1 MRTRITLIIC
11 LCLFAVG
18 RASAQWAVIDPSN
31 IAQSIVNTSKNV
43 VHTST
48 TAQNMI
54 KNFQET
60 VKIYEQGKKYY
71 DALKSVNNLVKDAR
85 KVQQTILMVGDIT
98 DTYVT
103 SFQKMMRDDNFTV
116 EELGAIAFG
125 YTKLLEESNDVLTE
139 LKNVVNITTLSMTDK
154 ERMDVVERCYSKMKR
169 YRNLVSYYTN
179 KNISVSYLRAKKKN
193 DLDRIMGL
201 YGNMNERYWKPMN
214 FDNLHQILR
223 SLYEQMMPLCGDM
236 AGVAKGIAGL
246 GALFYVAYRVWQS
259 LARAEPIDVFPML
272 RPFAIG
278 LCIMFFPTVVLGTIN
293 SIMSPVVQG
302 TAKMLE
308 AETLDMNRYRE
319 QKDKL
324 EYEAMMRNPETAY
337 LVSNEEFD
345 KQLEEL
351 GWSPGDM
358 VTMAGMYIERGMY
371 NMKKGIRDFFRE
383 ILELMFQA
391 AALVID
397 TIRTFFLVV
406 LAILGPIAF
415 AISVWDGFQSTLTQW
430 ICRYIQ
436 VYLWLPVSDM
446 FSTILAKIQVLMLQ
460 SDIERMQA
468 DPNFSLDSSD
478 GVYIVFMIIGIIGY
492 FTIPTVAGW
501 IIQAGGM
508 GSYGRNVNQTAGRAG
523 SMAGSVAGAAAG
535 NVVGRAGKLLK

>member
-1 MRTRITLIIC
+1 
-11 LCLFAVG
+11 
-18 RASAQWAVIDPSN
+18 
-31 IAQSIVNTSKNV
+31 
-43 VHTST
+43 
-48 TAQNMI
+48 
-54 KNFQET
+54 
-60 VKIYEQGKKYY
+60 
-71 DALKSVNNLVKDAR
+71 
-85 KVQQTILMVGDIT
+85 
-98 DTYVT
+98 
-103 SFQKMMRDDNFTV
+103 
-116 EELGAIAFG
+116 
-125 YTKLLEESNDVLTE
+125 
-139 LKNVVNITTLSMTDK
+139 
-154 ERMDVVERCYSKMKR
+154 
-169 YRNLVSYYTN
+169 
-179 KNISVSYLRAKKKN
+179 
-193 DLDRIMGL
+193 
-201 YGNMNERYWKPMN
+201 MN

-324 EYEAMMRNPETAY
+324 EYEAMVRNPETAY

-351 GWSPGDM
+351 GWSPSDM
-358 VTMAGMYIERGMY
+358 VTMAGMYIDRGMY

-383 ILELMFQA
+383 ILELMFAA

-397 TIRTFFLVV
+397 TVRTFFLVV
-406 LAILGPIAF
+406 LSILGPIAF
-415 AISVWDGFQSTLTQW
+415 AISVWDGFHSTLTQW
-430 ICRYIQ
+430 ICRYVQ
-436 VYLWLPVSDM
+436 VYLWLPIADL
-446 FSTILAKIQVLMLQ
+446 FSTVLAKIQVLMLQ
-460 SDIERMQA
+460 NDISELQNN
-468 DPNFSLDSSD
+468 PNFSLEASN
-478 GVYIVFMIIGIIGY
+478 GVYIVFLIIGIIGY

-501 IIQAGGM
+501 IIQAGGA
-508 GSYGRNVNQTAGRAG
+508 GAYGRNVSQVAGRAG
-523 SMAGSVAGAAAG
+523 GLAGSVAGATTG
-535 NVVGRAGKLLK
+535 NITGRLFKR

>member
-1 MRTRITLIIC
+1 
-11 LCLFAVG
+11 
-18 RASAQWAVIDPSN
+18 
-31 IAQSIVNTSKNV
+31 
-43 VHTST
+43 
-48 TAQNMI
+48 
-54 KNFQET
+54 
-60 VKIYEQGKKYY
+60 
-71 DALKSVNNLVKDAR
+71 
-85 KVQQTILMVGDIT
+85 
-98 DTYVT
+98 
-103 SFQKMMRDDNFTV
+103 
-116 EELGAIAFG
+116 
-125 YTKLLEESNDVLTE
+125 
-139 LKNVVNITTLSMTDK
+139 
-154 ERMDVVERCYSKMKR
+154 
-169 YRNLVSYYTN
+169 
-179 KNISVSYLRAKKKN
+179 
-193 DLDRIMGL
+193 
-201 YGNMNERYWKPMN
+201 MN

-246 GALFYVAYRVWQS
+246 GALFYVAYRVCKS

-436 VYLWLPVSDM
+436 VYLWPPVSDM

-535 NVVGRAGKLLK
+535 NMVGRAGKLLK

>member
-1 MRTRITLIIC
+1 
-11 LCLFAVG
+11 
-18 RASAQWAVIDPSN
+18 
-31 IAQSIVNTSKNV
+31 
-43 VHTST
+43 
-48 TAQNMI
+48 
-54 KNFQET
+54 
-60 VKIYEQGKKYY
+60 
-71 DALKSVNNLVKDAR
+71 
-85 KVQQTILMVGDIT
+85 
-98 DTYVT
+98 
-103 SFQKMMRDDNFTV
+103 
-116 EELGAIAFG
+116 
-125 YTKLLEESNDVLTE
+125 
-139 LKNVVNITTLSMTDK
+139 
-154 ERMDVVERCYSKMKR
+154 MDFE
-169 YRNLVSYYTN
+169 
-179 KNISVSYLRAKKKN
+179 
-193 DLDRIMGL
+193 
-201 YGNMNERYWKPMN
+201 
-214 FDNLHQILR
+214 NLHQILR
-223 SLYEQMMPLCGDM
+223 SLYDEMMPLCEDM

-278 LCIMFFPTVVLGTIN
+278 LCIMFFPTVVLGTL
-293 SIMSPVVQG
+293 SGVLSPIVQG

-308 AETLDMNRYRE
+308 TETLDMNEYRE

-324 EYEAMMRNPETAY
+324 EYEAMKRNPETAY

-351 GWSPGDM
+351 GWSPDDL
-358 VTMAGMYIERGMY
+358 VTMAGMYIERSMFQ
-371 NMKKGIRDFFRE
+371 MKKGVRDFFRE
-383 ILELMFQA
+383 LLELLFQA

-397 TIRTFFLVV
+397 TLRTFFLVV
-406 LAILGPIAF
+406 LSILGPIAF

-430 ICRYIQ
+430 ICRYVQ

-492 FTIPTVAGW
+492 FTIPTVSGW

-508 GSYGRNVNQTAGRAG
+508 GNYGRNVNQTAGKAG
-523 SMAGSVAGAAAG
+523 GFAGSVAGATAG
-535 NVVGRAGKLLK
+535 NVAGRVGKLLR

>member
-1 MRTRITLIIC
+1 
-11 LCLFAVG
+11 
-18 RASAQWAVIDPSN
+18 
-31 IAQSIVNTSKNV
+31 
-43 VHTST
+43 
-48 TAQNMI
+48 
-54 KNFQET
+54 
-60 VKIYEQGKKYY
+60 
-71 DALKSVNNLVKDAR
+71 
-85 KVQQTILMVGDIT
+85 
-98 DTYVT
+98 
-103 SFQKMMRDDNFTV
+103 
-116 EELGAIAFG
+116 
-125 YTKLLEESNDVLTE
+125 
-139 LKNVVNITTLSMTDK
+139 
-154 ERMDVVERCYSKMKR
+154 
-169 YRNLVSYYTN
+169 
-179 KNISVSYLRAKKKN
+179 
-193 DLDRIMGL
+193 
-201 YGNMNERYWKPMN
+201 MN

-430 ICRYIQ
+430 ICRYIP

-535 NVVGRAGKLLK
+535 NVVGRVGKLLK